1 MDTSNTLIAN
11 VNTNKSGLSVPPKG
25 ATDKVL
31 IERWDEVITNTET
44 WRDDQS
50 RNKGWKRA
58 ENEFKGDWS
67 HLQKDVSIPIIPLNL
82 VFAYVKTEVS
92 RLYFKDPWITAN
104 AKRVEDIGSAR
115 IAEQLLNYTWSEID
129 LKRQVKLAIQDALI
143 VGHGWIKS
151 GYTCEIG
158 QKEATVEAKDA
169 PKRGP
174 GRPPKKDNKPDL
186 DTSEYVKSE
195 DVFAYHMPWK
205 NVAFEPSTQW
215 PAPDNARWMSFTTV
229 KPLEVV
235 KSCGMYENLAGLK
248 GTGLTDEER
257 KNHKEGTW
265 VVLREIWDRDKRLV
279 YTGAKGHDKWLKEP
293 FEWPYKHDGF
303 PASMLSFNPLT
314 DEPYPLSDVLMQE
327 PQIIQMMKF
336 MAIMENHLKR
346 WNRQLFAKKG
356 FMDPVEFDKYKKG
369 IDGAIIETNLDPTQQ
384 NFNPSPYAPVQ
395 QDIYGIWNLV
405 ADTWRNVAGQSEV
418 ERGAAPRSQTRT
430 LGELRLALQGSRG
443 RADEKID
450 TVEMFIEDIARKL
463 LSIMQQ
469 KFTLPKI
476 VRIVGPKAIEKA
488 FVINRPSAQGQG
500 QQGAYTQM
508 IGEDVQAFS
517 TMRDDIHG
525 EMDVDVI
532 AGSTIPLDKENQLQV
547 MEKLVPNLE
556 LLGIKPGSRA
566 AREYGREYL
575 RQVNVVSLDRIMDIA
590 DEEAQNPTPD
600 PEEMKAKAEIE
611 KTQMDAQMKQQQGQQ
626 KMAANQQKTQLQ
638 IQSMQAKSQSQAQE
652 AQIKVA
658 SQMKIAEIEVEKEK
672 KMFEMD
678 IVSKLLDQ
686 QRKAT
691 DARNGNSQKE

>member
-1 MDTSNTLIAN
+1 MDTSNAQIPN
-11 VNTNKSGLSVPPKG
+11 VNVDKGGLSVPPKG
-25 ATDKVL
+25 STDEQTIKK
-31 IERWDEVITNTET
+31 WDDVISRTEA
-44 WRDDQS
+44 WRDDMS
-50 RNKGWKRA
+50 RKKGWHRA
-58 ENEFKGDWS
+58 EQEFKGDWS

-82 VFAYVKTEVS
+82 VFAYVKTEIS
-92 RLYFKDPWITAN
+92 RLYFKDPWITVN

-129 LKRQVKLAIQDALI
+129 LKRQVKLAIQDALV

-151 GYTCEIG
+151 GYTAEIG

-186 DTSEYVKSE
+186 NVSEYVKSE
-195 DVFAYHMPWK
+195 NVFAYHMPWK

-235 KSCGMYENLAGLK
+235 QKCGMYKNLEGLK
-248 GTGLTDEER
+248 GTGLTEEER
-257 KNHKEGTW
+257 KNHKDGSW
-265 VVLREIWDRDKRLV
+265 VSIREIWDRDKRMV
-279 YTGAKGHDKWLKEP
+279 YTAAQGHDQWLKEP

-327 PQIIQMMKF
+327 PQIIQMMKM

-346 WNRQLFAKKG
+346 WNRQMIMKKG
-356 FMDPVEFDKYKKG
+356 FMDPIEFDKYKLG
-369 IDGAIIETNLDPTQQ
+369 IDGAIIESNMDPTPN

-395 QDIYGIWNLV
+395 QDVYGIWNLV

-450 TVEMFIEDIARKL
+450 TVEMFIEDVARKL

-488 FVINRPSAQGQG
+488 FVMNRPSAQGQN
-500 QQGAYTQM
+500 QQQSYTQM
-508 IGEDVQAFS
+508 QGQGDQESVQAFS

-556 LLGIKPGSRA
+556 LLGIQPGSKA
-566 AREYGREYL
+566 AIEYGRQYL
-575 RQVNVVSLDRIMDIA
+575 RLINVTSLDQIMDIA
-590 DEEAQNPTPD
+590 EEEAKNPKPD
-600 PEEMKAKAEIE
+600 PEQQKMMMEAQQAQQD
-611 KTQMDAQMKQQQGQQ
+611 TQLKQAQGQQ
-626 KMAANQQKTQLQ
+626 KMQINQQKAQLQ
-638 IQSMQAKSQSQAQE
+638 MQGLQAKTQ
-652 AQIKVA
+652 
-658 SQMKIAEIEVEKEK
+658 SQMKMAEIEVTK
-672 KMFEMD
+672 KQKMLEMD
-678 IVSKLLDQ
+678 IISSLLD
-686 QRKAT
+686 KT
-691 DARNGNSQKE
+691 RNGNGGNGNTEAE